1 VNIALKGMS
10 VIAVE
15 FIGNLEVVPR
25 RQDFVA
31 SLSDLQVYSGLQL
44 YFALFSLH
52 FGGLF
57 FHDTYQIIQSFY
69 SLVHWLI
76 TLHQFIATSLFARH
90 AS

>member
-1 VNIALKGMS
+1 MS

-15 FIGNLEVVPR
+15 FIGNLEAVPL
-25 RQDFVA
+25 RQDLVA

-44 YFALFSLH
+44 YSALFSLH
-52 FGGLF
+52 FGGRF
-57 FHDTYQIIQSFY
+57 FHHTYQVIQSFY
-69 SLVHWLI
+69 SLVYWPI

>member
-1 VNIALKGMS
+1 VNIALRGMS

-15 FIGNLEVVPR
+15 SIGNLEAVPL
-25 RQDFVA
+25 RQDLVA
-31 SLSDLQVYSGLQL
+31 SRSDLQIYSGLQL

-69 SLVHWLI
+69 SLVYWLI
-76 TLHQFIATSLFARH
+76 TVHQLIATSPFARH